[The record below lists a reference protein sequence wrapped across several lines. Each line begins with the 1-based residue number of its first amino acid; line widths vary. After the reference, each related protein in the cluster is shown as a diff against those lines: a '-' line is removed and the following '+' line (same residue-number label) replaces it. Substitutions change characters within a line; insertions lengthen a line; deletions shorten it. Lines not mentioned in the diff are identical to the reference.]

1 MSEYINER
9 PLDSATDLN
18 LIREQCGTLELALQ
32 NETDP
37 ARLSDLRRELAEC
50 RQLAF
55 EAEQRDRPEAERE
68 AGGPAG
74 DPLPPAAVHGDSEKA
89 APFVTIE
96 AADPRPDYAG
106 LYAAERIENAELRQE
121 LAAEG
126 QGAASSSGGM
136 ERERT
141 DPEISRL
148 AELAEAHR
156 TGVQMFG
163 GIYGGGPAVP
173 QAGDHSPA
181 LVELAEQHEA
191 RLLARDEAFSGEVVA
206 QIERENESPAYVIE
220 TDGDRV
226 MVPEV
231 EGADMDVGDDVEISR
246 DQQGH
251 YEAEAGHDYGR

>member
-1 MSEYINER
+1 MSEYTNER
-9 PLDSATDLN
+9 AFDSATDLN

-32 NETDP
+32 GETDP

-50 RQLAF
+50 RQRAF
-55 EAEQRDRPEAERE
+55 EIEQRDQPAVERE

-74 DPLPPAAVHGDSEKA
+74 DPLPPTAVRGDNEKT

-106 LYAAERIENAELRQE
+106 MYAAERIENTELRQE

-126 QGAASSSGGM
+126 QGGPSSSGGM
-136 ERERT
+136 ERERI

-191 RLLARDEAFSGEVVA
+191 RLLARDETFSGEVVA

-220 TDGDRV
+220 ADGDRV
-226 MVPEV
+226 MVPAV
-231 EGADMDVGDDVEISR
+231 EGTDMDVGDDVEISR
-246 DQQGH
+246 DPQGD
-251 YEAEAGHDYGR
+251 YEAEAGNDYDR